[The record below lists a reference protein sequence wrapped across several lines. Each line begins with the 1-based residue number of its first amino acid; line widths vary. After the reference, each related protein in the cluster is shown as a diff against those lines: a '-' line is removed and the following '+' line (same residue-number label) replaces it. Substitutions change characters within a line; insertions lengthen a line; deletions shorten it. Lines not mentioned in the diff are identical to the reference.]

1 MSPKH
6 SIAEVLTLPSP
17 FLVRI
22 ISDISLEFARPKI
35 VDDPRGNILALCMFP
50 SVECLP
56 TAKTK
61 VWALDRQPYIY
72 IRILIFIQWI
82 YTPSSAAPSF
92 VVIRPKHEFPRLL
105 LFLQAYVLSYLKY
118 KIKSACFLPARKS
131 AKILAKWNSIL
142 LILRQIETKEKLRS
156 RSCWSLRERGAIR
169 VPLSFAENW
178 TRARW
183 LLNRCFL
190 DAYFPTGWRK
200 VPHYSRPNLINQ
212 YLFRLAGKWLQIASS
227 RFSGS
232 PWYGEAPWEAANPS
246 RAAKVPDFEGSCAC
260 RCDAGED

>member
-35 VDDPRGNILALCMFP
+35 VDDPRGNILAHTM
-50 SVECLP
+50 SMHVSITGCLP

-61 VWALDRQPYIY
+61 VLALDRAAYIY

-92 VVIRPKHEFPRLL
+92 VGIRPKHEFPRLL
-105 LFLQAYVLSYLKY
+105 LFLQDYVLSYLKY
-118 KIKSACFLPARKS
+118 KIKSACFLTARKS

-142 LILRQIETKEKLRS
+142 LIPVWGKQKK
-156 RSCWSLRERGAIR
+156 
-169 VPLSFAENW
+169 NW
-178 TRARW
+178 
-183 LLNRCFL
+183 
-190 DAYFPTGWRK
+190 G
-200 VPHYSRPNLINQ
+200 
-212 YLFRLAGKWLQIASS
+212 LA
-227 RFSGS
+227 
-232 PWYGEAPWEAANPS
+232 AADP
-246 RAAKVPDFEGSCAC
+246 
-260 RCDAGED
+260 